1 MWDGEERGG
10 DQEDTEEERNKGKKK
25 KKRKEEKWIWTR
37 MSHLKITSILAAE
50 NTPKCSKRERDNG

>member
-1 MWDGEERGG
+1 MGDGEERGG
-10 DQEDTEEERNKGKKK
+10 DQEDTEEERNKGKKR
-25 KKRKEEKWIWTR
+25 KRKEEKWIWTR